1 MREPRE
7 ISGRRDA
14 RLLWALTTLFL
25 ARVLG
30 QALVAFAGVTW
41 LPSMD
46 AWYSGLLPYPALLPL
61 QIVIVLVQLALNI
74 EAVRRTGWLR
84 TPRPAL
90 GRALRHLS
98 YAYALAML
106 VRYVV
111 TGTHVIPVAFHL
123 VLASYLLVL
132 ARPMSGAGTPAH
144 G

>member
-1 MREPRE
+1 MRDARAIP
-7 ISGRRDA
+7 GRRDA
-14 RLLWALTTLFL
+14 LLLWALTVLFL

-46 AWYSGLLPYPALLPL
+46 AWHSGLLPYPVLLPL
-61 QIVIVLVQLALNI
+61 QIVILLVQVTLNVD
-74 EAVRRTGWLR
+74 AARDAGWLW

-90 GRALRHLS
+90 GRVLRRVS

-111 TGTHVIPVAFHL
+111 TGTHAIPVSFHL
-123 VLASYLLVL
+123 VLASYVFVL
-132 ARPMSGAGTPAH
+132 ARSLSRAGATVA
-144 G
+144 